1 MARKPK
7 RKPSRRSKRAG
18 NDLLNY
24 KQMHA
29 LSKELRVRILA
40 IFCERIASPKEL
52 SEELDEGLSQVSYHV
67 GVLRE
72 CRLIEEVEKVP
83 RRGTVEHY
91 YRAVSPT
98 LIPPD
103 AWSQLPP
110 AARKSVSTAILHTFF
125 EDAIAAME
133 AGSFDD
139 PPGELSWTP
148 LVLDP
153 IGIEKFGR
161 LTRDFLE
168 AVLELQAA
176 ASERQ
181 PTGNGEAVDA
191 AAATVFLAS
200 FLSARSPAEGKK
212 ASATK
217 RR

>member
-1 MARKPK
+1 MARKPN
-7 RKPSRRSKRAG
+7 RKPMRRSKCAG
-18 NDLLNY
+18 KDLLNY

-29 LSKELRVRILA
+29 LSKELRVRILVV
-40 IFCERIASPKEL
+40 FCERVASPKEL

-83 RRGTVEHY
+83 RRGAVEHY

-103 AWSQLPP
+103 AWSQIPP
-110 AARKSVSTAILHTFF
+110 AARKNVSTTILQTFL
-125 EDAIAAME
+125 EDASAAME

-139 PPGELSWTP
+139 PPGELSWIP
-148 LVLDP
+148 LVLDAL
-153 IGIEKFGR
+153 GVEKFGR

-168 AVLELQAA
+168 AVLELQAE
-176 ASERQ
+176 ASERL
-181 PTGNGEAVDA
+181 PRGNGKAVDA
-191 AAATVFLAS
+191 TSATVFLAS

-212 ASATK
+212 AAATK